1 MVRLRAG
8 GGHAPPIMNEE
19 TTMRTAVGIVLL
31 GFAAGAAAAGT
42 DWQAVGENA
51 NGNKVFYDKAS
62 VKRSG
67 DIVAVTYR
75 TEMKNALDTPG
86 GGITSMRSQM
96 RVDCKNR
103 TAAGVEVVL
112 YEDEAKG
119 KIFSR
124 NKAAKTEYL
133 KEPAGGSADLV
144 MKKVCAK

>member
-1 MVRLRAG
+1 
-8 GGHAPPIMNEE
+8 
-19 TTMRTAVGIVLL
+19 MRGVAGIVLW
-31 GFAAGAAAAGT
+31 GFAACAAAAAP

-51 NGNKVFYDKAS
+51 NGNKVSYDKAS

-67 DIVAVTYR
+67 DIATVTYR

-86 GGITSMRSQM
+86 GAITSMRSQM
-96 RVDCKNR
+96 RVDCKNM
-103 TAAGVEVVL
+103 TAAGIEVVL

-119 KIFSR
+119 KVFSR
-124 NKAAKTEYL
+124 NKASKTEYL